1 MESDQAEADGNGH
14 YYSVRGDRWLSL
26 LCLYLAFCVKTAT
39 GKEPTDRKIIFLI
52 QEIIRVNKIFNKD
65 IFVN

>member
-1 MESDQAEADGNGH
+1 MA
-14 YYSVRGDRWLSL
+14 L
-26 LCLYLAFCVKTAT
+26 LALPLAFCVKTFT